1 MSQVG
6 VRPPSQMSSGR
17 MGVTLPQIQHPL
29 SRMSNPGD
37 MDIRGVSRSAD
48 RPMSNPT
55 GGRPLANESHYPV
68 RKSTSALTGRE
79 SRQGSRLGRENVPQ
93 PMPIESIPEGV
104 EVTYGDPNKP
114 KMPIFGEYFF
124 CPIWT
129 QCSFWLSKSW
139 LTRPLSGV
147 WIKLT

>member
-6 VRPPSQMSSGR
+6 MRPASQMSGGR

-37 MDIRGVSRSAD
+37 MDIRGVSRSGD

-55 GGRPLANESHYPV
+55 GGRPLAAEGHYPV
-68 RKSTSALTGRE
+68 RKSNSALTGRD
-79 SRQGSRLGRENVPQ
+79 SRQGGRTGRENAGPTK
-93 PMPIESIPEGV
+93 PIDSIPEGV

-114 KMPIFGEYFF
+114 KMPIFGKYFHQQF
-124 CPIWT
+124 I
-129 QCSFWLSKSW
+129 FM
-139 LTRPLSGV
+139 
-147 WIKLT
+147 